1 MDLCYFTRQ
10 DFNEPRGYLFRNG
23 IRAIQTGVKFEAC
36 TDEEEEIYKIRGYK
50 PVKVYKMI

>member
-23 IRAIQTGVKFEAC
+23 IRAIQPGVKFEAC

-50 PVKVYKMI
+50 PVKVYK